1 MSIIIDLVV
10 VGIFLLCIFLGYK
23 RGLAGCILNILSFV
37 LAIIIAA
44 VLYKP
49 VTNYIIDHTQVDEN
63 IEQSIVQML
72 EGKVDEEGNI
82 KSEET
87 NLPKDMV
94 SYINNA
100 VTDSVN
106 DMKNSAIEASAK
118 EITKTI
124 ISAAAAIL
132 VFVLAKIILLVVK
145 ILTKFVTDIPI
156 IKQVNELGGILYGV
170 LEALLIIWILLAILS
185 LIAPMVEQTGIVI
198 AINKSVIGNL
208 LYQNNILLKIVFK

>member
-1 MSIIIDLVV
+1 MSIVIDLGI

-23 RGLAGCILNILSFV
+23 RGLAACILNILSFV

-44 VLYKP
+44 ILYKP
-49 VTNYIIDHTQVDEN
+49 VTNYIIDHTQIDEN
-63 IEQSIVQML
+63 IEKSIVKML

-82 KSEET
+82 KSEES

-124 ISAAAAIL
+124 ISATAAIL

-145 ILTKFVTDIPI
+145 IFTKFVTDIPI

-185 LIAPMVEQTGIVI
+185 LIAPMIEQTGIMI